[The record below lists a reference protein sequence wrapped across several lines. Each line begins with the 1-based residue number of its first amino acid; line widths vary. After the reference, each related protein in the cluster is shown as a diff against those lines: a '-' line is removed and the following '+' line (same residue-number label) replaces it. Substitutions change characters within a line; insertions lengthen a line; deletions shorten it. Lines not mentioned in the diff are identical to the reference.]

1 MVILLLA
8 VAFCFLNV
16 ALWVVMLTRFK
27 KLFTA
32 DDIIA
37 EYQKELHSMTVD
49 VDQHASRTISIIE
62 NAEKELKALIAE
74 AERRIVLAKNELA
87 KQEQSKALLQRLNA
101 KTAPAARQKQS
112 APSRAASVYAQAQA
126 DSSYA
131 LTGAGRR
138 QAAVQGSLFDSDE
151 PVKNETHMQE
161 PNLFTVNHSGA
172 SYASVPVISPDVSFV
187 ENPIRPQKDFSEQVR
202 ELASFGHSVDEI
214 ARALERSTT
223 EVQFVL
229 DMGF

>member
-62 NAEKELKALIAE
+62 NAEKEH
-74 AERRIVLAKNELA
+74 
-87 KQEQSKALLQRLNA
+87 
-101 KTAPAARQKQS
+101 
-112 APSRAASVYAQAQA
+112 VY
-126 DSSYA
+126 
-131 LTGAGRR
+131 GRHH
-138 QAAVQGSLFDSDE
+138 G
-151 PVKNETHMQE
+151 ETMIE
-161 PNLFTVNHSGA
+161 
-172 SYASVPVISPDVSFV
+172 
-187 ENPIRPQKDFSEQVR
+187 
-202 ELASFGHSVDEI
+202 
-214 ARALERSTT
+214 
-223 EVQFVL
+223 
-229 DMGF
+229 